1 MERENHRTENYV
13 LLVNRH
19 FTDLNPVVAGQEQ
32 CAPGHRFGPY
42 IRQYTIL
49 HCVLSGHGS
58 YTCGGVTYP
67 VCAGQIFRILPG
79 DETVYS
85 ADTADP
91 WHYAWIGFDGKLS
104 ERMTEL
110 PPVFSVT
117 ASVMQLF
124 SIVTSRPDTSEYVLT
139 SALFRLYDE
148 LFGGAKTVGNEYV
161 RKVKNYIDATYMKRI
176 SIEELAGQLHVNRRY
191 LTRLF
196 HKETGMSIRDYLL
209 MTRMQAASE
218 YLHAGAGVRDTAE
231 RCGYEDASLFSKLFR
246 KTYGVSPAGWRA
258 KKHYNEHM
266 N

>member
-49 HCVLSGHGS
+49 HCVLSGRGS

-104 ERMTEL
+104 ERMKEL

-139 SALFRLYDE
+139 SALFRIYDE
-148 LFGGAKTVGNEYV
+148 LFGGAKAVGNEYV

-176 SIEELAGQLHVNRRY
+176 SIEELAWQLHVNRRY

-246 KTYGVSPAGWRA
+246 KTYGVSPAGWRTR
-258 KKHYNEHM
+258 KHYDGQ
-266 N
+266 